1 MGQILTK
8 QIQLNEKFSFKQLMD
23 KVQKMDGVFD
33 IRRCEYIENNKFLIN
48 FAYKDM
54 VVENTGLFRTTSFA
68 RFQIIFTQVDE
79 RTIQLAK
86 EYGFIGSA
94 STMPMADKMNDN
106 LAKTLEFNGTRN
118 HDEPIDVDFKEVK
131 KEDSFVSE
139 ADKLLKAKELYD
151 KGAIS
156 FDEYEQLKRK
166 FMEEALK

>member
-8 QIQLNEKFSFKQLMD
+8 QIQLNVKNSFKQLMD

-79 RTIQLAK
+79 RTIQLAT

-94 STMPMADKMNDN
+94 SDLNHATKMNHIIEEYLTKDDSN
-106 LAKTLEFNGTRN
+106 VVDAEFSDAPVET
-118 HDEPIDVDFKEVK
+118 EACDFI
-131 KEDSFVSE
+131 SS

-156 FDEYEQLKRK
+156 FDEYDQIKQK
-166 FMEEALK
+166 FMREALK